1 MLSAKQIAPGHT
13 GEIQVTVKTEGLS
26 GPLSKSVTVFS
37 NDPRTPVV
45 VIALSATIQPEFEL
59 KERSVFFGSAPKG
72 KELSKD
78 LIITIAAEKDLKL
91 TGAESSDADIVARLE
106 PVPDSN
112 GKKIKLVVTMKP
124 EAKEGYHRGTVVVK
138 TSSLRNPEL
147 KIMVLAVVSAS
158 RD

>member
-1 MLSAKQIAPGHT
+1 LLSAKRIAPGQT

-26 GPLSKSVTVFS
+26 GPLSKSVAVYS
-37 NDPRTPVV
+37 NDPLAAQVV
-45 VIALSATIQPEFEL
+45 LMVSAVIQPEFEL

-78 LIITIAAEKDLKL
+78 LIIIIAAEKDLKL
-91 TGAESSDADIVARLE
+91 TGAESSDAEIAARLE

-112 GKKIKLVVTMKP
+112 GKRIKLIVTLRP
-124 EAKEGYHRGTVVVK
+124 EAKSGYHSGTVVIK
-138 TSSLRNPEL
+138 TSSVRNPEL

-158 RD
+158 QD